1 MTEVAGIFQTLER
14 NACFDWWEE
23 SLFYKYEG
31 QAVARYELEDQGTL
45 TWTFLIETEEPTCR
59 VFEGGDADAD
69 ICVRMPADS
78 WREVISDRASVFA
91 LIRSGNAQIEG
102 DSELLARLYWGRE
115 RRSAETSVPE
125 GFTTTGAYTQTGA
138 RQARA

>member
-45 TWTFLIETEEPTCR
+45 TWTILITTAFIPR
-59 VFEGGDADAD
+59 V
-69 ICVRMPADS
+69 P
-78 WREVISDRASVFA
+78 ISRRTSKKM
-91 LIRSGNAQIEG
+91 LIPWMTWIKAK
-102 DSELLARLYWGRE
+102 L
-115 RRSAETSVPE
+115 
-125 GFTTTGAYTQTGA
+125 
-138 RQARA
+138 